1 MSLNNMGAATAAVL
15 LCLVVW
21 LLVVMAQ
28 FFAAPSSPVD
38 VRVFQIRSNTTM
50 ADILTYR
57 VLVGPVVDAD
67 VVTRELSVY
76 VDGSDVAREVR
87 AYEPSATELG
97 DVLVAQ
103 GSSVELRVVDIDDA
117 GNRSEPAV
125 LAFVAEDTLPPAQPG
140 TLGVTLVSETKGEEP
155 TA

>member
-1 MSLNNMGAATAAVL
+1 
-15 LCLVVW
+15 
-21 LLVVMAQ
+21 
-28 FFAAPSSPVD
+28 
-38 VRVFQIRSNTTM
+38 M